1 MMIKPISLFVTFIL
15 ISTTAQANAGSS
27 LDFIYDYWW
36 VLVMVPAIMLLK
48 NIFNK
53 MDDSNEDK

>member
-1 MMIKPISLFVTFIL
+1 MIIKSIFLFVALTLKATI
-15 ISTTAQANAGSS
+15 AQANSESS